1 MNEKTANQE
10 NNIVNK
16 NKVIVFYEKYKK
28 KIFLFLS
35 IIFLIIVLLL
45 YYASNERKKIEYISE
60 NYVTAK
66 VYLANGENEKA
77 KTILRKN
84 IFLNNSTYSTL
95 SLFLMINENLLTDE
109 KEISALFDH
118 LLINCKFKKE
128 IKDLLIFKK
137 ILFESNYVE
146 ESQLLNS
153 LKPLLN
159 ENSLWKSHA
168 LLLIGDYY
176 YDKSENIK
184 AREFYLQI
192 LNIKNLSQDF
202 YSKVKIQ
209 IDQTSYEN

>member
-1 MNEKTANQE
+1 MNENTTNPE
-10 NNIVNK
+10 NNIVNR

-28 KIFLFLS
+28 KIFFCLS
-35 IIFLIIVLLL
+35 IIFLLIIFLF
-45 YYASNERKKIEYISE
+45 YYLNNEKEKIEFISE

>member
-1 MNEKTANQE
+1 MNENTPNPE
-10 NNIVNK
+10 NSIVNK
-16 NKVIVFYEKYKK
+16 NKVIIFYEKYKT

-35 IIFLIIVLLL
+35 IIFLLIVLLL
-45 YYASNERKKIEYISE
+45 YYLSNERKKIEVISE

-66 VYLANGENEKA
+66 VYLANGEKEKA
-77 KTILRKN
+77 EKILKKN

-95 SLFLMINENLLTDE
+95 SLFLMINENLLTDD

-118 LLINCKFKKE
+118 LLINCKFKNE

-137 ILFESNYVE
+137 ALFESNYVE
-146 ESQLLNS
+146 ESKLLNS

-159 ENSLWKSHA
+159 ENSLWKPHA

-176 YDKSENIK
+176 FDKSENIK
-184 AREFYLQI
+184 AREFYLQV

-202 YSKVKIQ
+202 YSKVKVQ
-209 IDQTSYEN
+209 MNQTSNEY